1 VTKEADVREV
11 FRNNK
16 SIQFEPMVEWAL
28 GRIFDLSDNGV
39 RAFRYDLDGKGD
51 MLIFNAHAFY
61 GNALKEGPELEQL
74 TLNFCRELYKLLD
87 QVDEQVGDG
96 AIDVGLRDWSRTLL
110 GTASTTALF
119 GPAMLE
125 RICPNILD
133 RLWKFEADYFRFVFG
148 LPRWIVPSAYKNRE
162 KLLDA
167 FEEYAKD
174 NRNKQGAASM
184 VPNREVEI
192 RRTAMS
198 DRDVGVCHSTILTA

>member
-1 VTKEADVREV
+1 MAEWGMARL
-11 FRNNK
+11 
-16 SIQFEPMVEWAL
+16 FE
-28 GRIFDLSDNGV
+28 LSDNGV
-39 RAFRYDLDGKGD
+39 RALRYDLDGKGD

-96 AIDVGLRDWSRTLL
+96 SIDVGLCDWSRTLL
-110 GTASTTALF
+110 GTAATTALL

-133 RLWKFEADYFRFVFG
+133 CLWKFEADYFRFVFG
-148 LPRWIVPSAYKNRE
+148 LPRWIIPSAYTNRD
-162 KLLDA
+162 KLLDV
-167 FEEYAKD
+167 FQEYAKD
-174 NRNKQGAASM
+174 SRNKQGAAS
-184 VPNREVEI
+184 VISDREVEI

-198 DRDVGVCHSTILTA
+198 DRDIGACHLGIWSA